1 MQQKEIKLH
10 RGLNPDFSPLIFRTD
25 SGFSLPNPSICL
37 LMAREGREEGEF
49 IWVWLSFVTCSN
61 LTFESTA
68 TSLLQVLECKIEGD
82 DTVPQALAGKRSQ
95 RGKWHMQNLANLK
108 TVSLQ
113 LFMQLSTI
121 SINGKDSWCA
131 HEELLQ
137 TSDWESAHHNHG
149 IVLQRDVIASTC
161 PHRPFIFT
169 FSFTSQ
175 GLQIQSSYV
184 GGRRMAAAVMSLA
197 MNRLLQKLRRQIRAA
212 SIASLSFSWAAK
224 RK

>member
-1 MQQKEIKLH
+1 
-10 RGLNPDFSPLIFRTD
+10 
-25 SGFSLPNPSICL
+25 
-37 LMAREGREEGEF
+37 
-49 IWVWLSFVTCSN
+49 
-61 LTFESTA
+61 
-68 TSLLQVLECKIEGD
+68 
-82 DTVPQALAGKRSQ
+82 
-95 RGKWHMQNLANLK
+95 MQNLANLK

-175 GLQIQSSYV
+175 GLQIQTSYV

-197 MNRLLQKLRRQIRAA
+197 MNRRLQKLRRQIRAA